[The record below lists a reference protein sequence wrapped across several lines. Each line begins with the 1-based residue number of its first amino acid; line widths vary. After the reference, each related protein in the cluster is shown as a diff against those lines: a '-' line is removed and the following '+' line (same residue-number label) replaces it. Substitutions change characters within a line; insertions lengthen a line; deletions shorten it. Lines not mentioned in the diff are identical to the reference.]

1 MALRIIIIDD
11 HKLVREGLRS
21 LLDGMDKPW
30 EVVGGGANGHEALKL
45 VDELDPDVIL
55 MDVAMPDMN
64 GIEATRRILE
74 RAPKIRIVGIS
85 MHAERSFI
93 AGMLKSGAMG
103 YIRKESAF
111 DEISAAI
118 ETVAEGGVFLGEGIA
133 RIVATEYAGGDTRG
147 AALTRRETEVLGLL
161 ADGLKTREI
170 ADSLHL
176 SEKTIESH
184 RRSICRK
191 LDLYS
196 VAELTKYAIRAG
208 LTSVE

>member
-1 MALRIIIIDD
+1 MALKIIIIDD

-21 LLDGMDKPW
+21 LLEGMDKPW
-30 EVVGGGANGHEALKL
+30 EVVGGGANGVEAI
-45 VDELDPDVIL
+45 ELADRLRPEIVL

-64 GIEATRRILE
+64 GIEAARGILE
-74 RAPKIRIVGIS
+74 RHPDTAIIAIS

-93 AGMLKSGAMG
+93 AGMLQAGAMG

-111 DEISAAI
+111 EEISSAI
-118 ETVAEGGVFLGEGIA
+118 ETVSEGRVFLGEGIA
-133 RIVATEYAGGDTRG
+133 KIVAADQAGGGAG
-147 AALTRRETEVLGLL
+147 AAVLTKRETEVLGML

-170 ADSLHL
+170 ADALHL

>member
-1 MALRIIIIDD
+1 MPIRIVIIDD

-30 EVVGGGANGHEALKL
+30 DVVGGGANGHEAIELAERLK
-45 VDELDPDVIL
+45 PDIVL

-64 GIEATRRILE
+64 GIEAARRILE
-74 RAPKIRIVGIS
+74 VLPDTRIIAIS

-93 AGMLKSGAMG
+93 AGMLQSGAMG

-111 DEISAAI
+111 EEISTAI
-118 ETVAEGGVFLGEGIA
+118 ETVSAGRVFLGDGIA
-133 RIVATEYAGGDTRG
+133 RIVAADSSASRPGSV
-147 AALTRRETEVLGLL
+147 LTKRETEVLGLI

-170 ADSLHL
+170 ADALHL
-176 SEKTIESH
+176 SDKTIESH
-184 RRSICRK
+184 RRSISRK